1 MNMNHQERNYLE
13 TNIMQRRGMVSSKN
27 KSSFPTVGK
36 STRATVSQN
45 QRRSYKSKGI
55 EKNYISQKMTAN
67 GIPKNLE
74 IKYRK
79 DMQQLKFYQTLN
91 NYQNLQ

>member
-1 MNMNHQERNYLE
+1 MAS
-13 TNIMQRRGMVSSKN
+13 TNN
-27 KSSFPTVGK
+27 KSSFPTVNK

-45 QRRSYKSKGI
+45 QSRSYKNKGM
-55 EKNYISQKMTAN
+55 EKNYLSQKMTAN

-91 NYQNLQ
+91 NY